1 MSKLKKFITE
11 IHRRS
16 LWQVL
21 LIYCG
26 AALVAYQAVQAL
38 TEGLGLPQWFPAF
51 AIVLFIVG
59 LPIVLATAFVR
70 EAAAPAQAP
79 TEPASEGEPARV
91 GVDAAARGEAGDRRR
106 LLTVRNAALAFVSAL
121 ALWGV
126 VATGW
131 LLLEERTGPE
141 GVESAA
147 SDRKM
152 LVVLPFQNLGQPED
166 EYFADGITE
175 EITSRLAEMSG
186 LGVIGRTSAVQYK
199 DTQVPIR
206 QIGEE
211 LGVEFV
217 LEGTVRWEKSAQ
229 GESRV
234 RVTPQLIR
242 VSDATHLWTNRYDAQ
257 LAGVFQIQSDIA
269 QQVALALEI
278 TLLEPER
285 RALEAA
291 PTENPE
297 AYDLYLR
304 GNDYFDRAFSG
315 ETYEIAAQMYE
326 EAVSLDPSF
335 ALAYARLSEVHSQM
349 YWFYF
354 DRTAE
359 RLAGAKE
366 AVEAALRID
375 PNLPQA
381 HSAFAAYYYYGSRDY
396 GRALEHLRIAQATA
410 PNNGQILTLLA
421 DIYRRQGRFERAL
434 QNLLKAMELDPRSST
449 LALEIGLTHFWMRQY
464 PDADRS
470 IDRTISLVPDQDLL
484 YVMKARNRVSWH
496 GSRQEAW
503 AVLEQAPQ
511 EIELGV
517 LLLRS
522 VSGALALFR
531 ILYDDL
537 ASALAQLSAEHAETD
552 PALYHLATAELY
564 GRMNRAE
571 AARAHYDSART
582 LLEAMR
588 RERPDDA
595 FFSSELAVA
604 YAGLGL
610 VDEAV
615 RTGRRAVEML
625 PPSKDAMDGTDPVA
639 YLAQVYLMVGEH
651 ERAIEQL
658 EVLLANPGWLS
669 VHWLRLDP
677 IWDPLR
683 DQPRFQ
689 ALLHRYE

>member
-1 MSKLKKFITE
+1 MSRLKRLIHE

-59 LPIVLATAFVR
+59 LPIVLATAFVQ
-70 EAAAPAQAP
+70 EAAPPTQALSD
-79 TEPASEGEPARV
+79 PASEGEPARV
-91 GVDAAARGEAGDRRR
+91 GVDAAARGEVADRRR
-106 LLTVRNAALAFVSAL
+106 LLTARNAALAFVGAL

-131 LLLEERTGPE
+131 LLFEERTAPE
-141 GVESAA
+141 SVESAA
-147 SDRKM
+147 LDRKM
-152 LVVLPFQNLGQPED
+152 LVVLPFENLGQPED

-199 DTQVPIR
+199 NAQVPIR

-269 QQVALALEI
+269 QQVARALEI

-285 RALEAA
+285 RALEAK

-297 AYDLYLR
+297 AYDRYLR
-304 GNDYFDRAFSG
+304 GNDYFDRAFSK
-315 ETYEIAAQMYE
+315 ETYQIAAQMYE
-326 EAVSLDPSF
+326 AAVSLDPNF
-335 ALAYARLSEVHSQM
+335 ALAHARLSEVHSQM

-359 RLAGAKE
+359 RLARARE

-375 PNLPQA
+375 PDLPQA
-381 HSAFAAYYYYGSRDY
+381 HSALAAYYTSSRDY
-396 GRALEHLRIAQATA
+396 DRALEHLRIAQAAA
-410 PNNGQILTLLA
+410 PNNSEILYGLA
-421 DIYRRQGRFERAL
+421 DVHRRQGRFERAL
-434 QNLLKAMELDPRSST
+434 ENLLKAMELDPRSSF

-464 PDADRS
+464 PEADRS
-470 IDRTISLVPDQDLL
+470 IDRTISLVPDQPLL
-484 YVMKARNRVSWH
+484 HVFKARNRVSWH

-511 EIELGV
+511 EIGLDV
-517 LLLRS
+517 LLLRG
-522 VSGALALFR
+522 VSGAWALFR
-531 ILYDDL
+531 ILYDEVT
-537 ASALAQLSAEHAETD
+537 SALAQLSAEHAEMD
-552 PALYHLATAELY
+552 PALYHLATAELH

-571 AARAHYDSART
+571 AARAQFDSART
-582 LLEAMR
+582 ILEAMT

-610 VDEAV
+610 ADEAV

-625 PPSKDAMDGTDPVA
+625 PPSKDAMDGTDPLA

-651 ERAIEQL
+651 ERAIEQF
-658 EVLLANPGWLS
+658 EVLLADPGWLS
-669 VHWLRLDP
+669 AHWLRLDP

-683 DQPRFQ
+683 DHPRFQ
-689 ALLHRYE
+689 ALLDR

>member
-1 MSKLKKFITE
+1 MSLLKRLIHE

-59 LPIVLATAFVR
+59 LPIVLATAFVH
-70 EAAAPAQAP
+70 EAAAPARAP
-79 TEPASEGEPARV
+79 SEPASEGEPARV
-91 GVDAAARGEAGDRRR
+91 GVDAAARGEAADRRR
-106 LLTVRNAALAFVSAL
+106 LLTARNAALAFVGAL

-131 LLLEERTGPE
+131 LLFEERTAPE
-141 GVESAA
+141 SVESAA
-147 SDRKM
+147 FDRKM
-152 LVVLPFQNLGQPED
+152 LVVLPFENLGQPED

-199 DTQVPIR
+199 DAQVPIR

-217 LEGTVRWEKSAQ
+217 LEGTVRWEKAAA

-269 QQVALALEI
+269 QQVARALEI

-297 AYDLYLR
+297 AHDRYLR
-304 GNDYFDRAFSG
+304 GNDYFDRMFST
-315 ETYEIAAQMYE
+315 ETSEIAAQMYE
-326 EAVSLDPSF
+326 AAVSLDPNF

-349 YWFYF
+349 YWFYW

-359 RLAGAKE
+359 RLDQARE

-375 PNLPQA
+375 PDLPQA
-381 HSAFAAYYYYGSRDY
+381 HSALAAYYYYGSRDY
-396 GRALEHLRIAQATA
+396 DHALEHLAVAQAAA
-410 PNNGQILTLLA
+410 PDDSEILILLA
-421 DIYRRQGRFERAL
+421 DIYRRKGRFERAL
-434 QNLLKAMELDPRSST
+434 ESLAKAMELDPRSSY
-449 LALEIGLTHFWMRQY
+449 LALEIAVTKFWMRRY
-464 PDADRS
+464 AEADRGF
-470 IDRTISLVPDQDLL
+470 DRAISLVSDQALL
-484 YVMKARNRVSWH
+484 RIFKARNRVSWH

-503 AVLEQAPQ
+503 AALEQAPQ
-511 EIELGV
+511 EIGLDV
-517 LLLRS
+517 LLYRS
-522 VSGALALFR
+522 LSGSWALFR
-531 ILYDDL
+531 ILYDNP
-537 ASALAQLSAEHAETD
+537 ASALAELSAERAETD
-552 PALYHLATAELY
+552 PVLFHLATAELH

-571 AARAHYDSART
+571 AGRAHYDSART
-582 LLEAMR
+582 VLEAIV
-588 RERPDDA
+588 RERPDDT
-595 FFSSELAVA
+595 FFHSELAVA

-610 VDEAV
+610 VDEAT
-615 RTGRRAVEML
+615 RTGAAAVEML
-625 PPSKDAMDGTDPVA
+625 PLSRDAMDGSDPMA

-669 VHWLRLDP
+669 AHWLRLDP

-683 DQPRFQ
+683 DHPRFQ
-689 ALLHRYE
+689 ALLEKYE

>member
-1 MSKLKKFITE
+1 D
-11 IHRRS
+11 
-16 LWQVL
+16 
-21 LIYCG
+21 
-26 AALVAYQAVQAL
+26 
-38 TEGLGLPQWFPAF
+38 
-51 AIVLFIVG
+51 
-59 LPIVLATAFVR
+59 AT
-70 EAAAPAQAP
+70 
-79 TEPASEGEPARV
+79 
-91 GVDAAARGEAGDRRR
+91 ARGEAADRRR
-106 LLTVRNAALAFVSAL
+106 LLTARNAALAFVGAL

-131 LLLEERTGPE
+131 LLFEDRTAPE
-141 GVESAA
+141 SVDSAA
-147 SDRKM
+147 LDRKM
-152 LVVLPFQNLGQPED
+152 LVVLPFENLGQPED

-186 LGVIGRTSAVQYK
+186 LGIIGRTSAVQYK
-199 DTQVPIR
+199 DAQVPIR

-269 QQVALALEI
+269 QQVARALEI

-291 PTENPE
+291 PTENLE
-297 AYDLYLR
+297 AYDRYLR
-304 GNDYFDRAFSG
+304 GNDYFDRAFSR
-315 ETYEIAAQMYE
+315 ETYEIAARLYE
-326 EAVSLDPSF
+326 EAVSLDPNF
-335 ALAYARLSEVHSQM
+335 ALAHARLSEVHSQM
-349 YWFYF
+349 YWYYF

-359 RLAGAKE
+359 RLARARE
-366 AVEAALRID
+366 AVEMALRID
-375 PNLPQA
+375 PELPQA
-381 HSAFAAYYYYGSRDY
+381 HSALAAYYYYGSRDY
-396 GRALEHLRIAQATA
+396 DRALEHLGIAKTAA
-410 PNNGQILTLLA
+410 PNDSEMLALLA

-434 QNLLKAMELDPRSST
+434 ESLLKAMELDPRSSY
-449 LALEIGLTHFWMRQY
+449 LALEIGVTYFWMRKY
-464 PDADRS
+464 PEADRS
-470 IDRTISLVPDQDLL
+470 LDRTISLVPGQALL
-484 YVMKARNRVSWH
+484 YIFKARNRVSWH
-496 GSRQEAW
+496 GSGQEAW
-503 AVLEQAPQ
+503 EALEQAPQ
-511 EIELGV
+511 QIAPDM
-517 LLLRS
+517 LLVRS
-522 VSGALALFR
+522 TSGSWALFR

-552 PALYHLATAELY
+552 PALYHLAAAELHV
-564 GRMNRAE
+564 RMNRAE

-582 LLEAMR
+582 LLEAMTG
-588 RERPDDA
+588 ERPDDA
-595 FFSSELAVA
+595 LFSSELAVA

-610 VDEAV
+610 GDEAV

-658 EVLLANPGWLS
+658 EFLLANPGWLS
-669 VHWLRLDP
+669 AHWLRLDR
-677 IWDPLR
+677 IWYPLR
-683 DQPRFQ
+683 DHPRFQ
-689 ALLHRYE
+689 ALLERYE